1 MQRDSLPCVLVPY
14 PGHLSPHGGTAPL
27 VHGDSSSKPS
37 TFHEG
42 QKLKLNH
49 CMSSMSNH
57 LQAVSSCG
65 GGYRTT
71 RPHRMGNFP
80 TCPTRRGVQGRP
92 RAVEISP

>member
-37 TFHEG
+37 AFHEG

-57 LQAVSSCG
+57 YKPVHHEVVAATELPNYS
-65 GGYRTT
+65 TT
-71 RPHRMGNFP
+71 SDGQLSYLSH
-80 TCPTRRGVQGRP
+80 
-92 RAVEISP
+92 